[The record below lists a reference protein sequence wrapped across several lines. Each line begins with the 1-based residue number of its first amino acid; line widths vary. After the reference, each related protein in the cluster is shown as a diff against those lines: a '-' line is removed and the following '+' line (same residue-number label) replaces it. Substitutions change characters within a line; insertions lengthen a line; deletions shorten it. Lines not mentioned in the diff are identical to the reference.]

1 MILLG
6 GVLMTLPLQGIQ
18 VLDLSRLLPGPYC
31 SQMLADFGAE
41 VIKVEDTGKG
51 DYLRDFPPQVGQCSA
66 LYYSVNRNK
75 KSIKLDLKQA
85 EGKEVFRKLVA
96 RTDVVL
102 EGFRPGVMDKLKLGY
117 EELRKVN
124 PRLIYCAITG
134 YGQDGP
140 YSNAAGHD
148 VNYLSYAGISG
159 LTGELYGKPVLSD
172 IQVADIGGGALMG
185 VIGILLALQARA
197 ITGQG
202 QMCDVSMMDG
212 VVSWLPFILGRFA
225 AGEKPSRGSSLLC
238 GGYACYNIY
247 PTLDEKYVSLGAL
260 EDKFWID
267 FCRRIGRED
276 LVAQQMNIEAQPMVI
291 RELNEIFRQK
301 TQEEWVSFF
310 DGADICFSP
319 VNDLHQAVNDP
330 QILHRKMI
338 VDVEI
343 ENRKNLLIGIPIKLS
358 ETPGE
363 IRTTFPNH
371 GEHTNEILMKV
382 GYSKKEIEAMAAKS
396 IV

>member
-1 MILLG
+1 
-6 GVLMTLPLQGIQ
+6 
-18 VLDLSRLLPGPYC
+18 
-31 SQMLADFGAE
+31 
-41 VIKVEDTGKG
+41 
-51 DYLRDFPPQVGQCSA
+51 
-66 LYYSVNRNK
+66 VNRNK

-85 EGKEVFRKLVA
+85 EGKEVFRKLVEQ
-96 RTDVVL
+96 TDVLL
-102 EGFRPGVMDKLKLGY
+102 EGFRPGVMDKLELGF
-117 EELRKVN
+117 EELREIN

-140 YSNAAGHD
+140 YRNAVGHD

-159 LTGELYGKPVLSD
+159 LTGELGGKPVLSD

-185 VIGILLALQARA
+185 VIGILMALQARA
-197 ITGQG
+197 ITGKG

-225 AGEKPSRGSSLLC
+225 AGEEPSRGSSLLG
-238 GGYACYNIY
+238 GGYACYHIY
-247 PTLDEKYVSLGAL
+247 PTLDGKYVSIGAL
-260 EDKFWID
+260 EDKFWIE
-267 FCRRIGRED
+267 FCRRIGREE
-276 LVAQQMNIEAQPMVI
+276 LVAQQMDIEAQPMVI

-301 TQEEWVSFF
+301 TQEEWIGFF

-319 VNDLHQAVNDP
+319 VNDLHQAVRDP

-371 GEHTNEILMKV
+371 GEHTSEIMMKL